1 MKKVKDYIKKNPEP
15 AKGRFGVNPFD
26 PWSVKYNVAEDSDTG
41 KSVGDSR
48 SSVTD
53 SSTLQKSNEITKK
66 LQAQKIPNP
75 PGSMHKIQNK
85 PESNQNTSLTP
96 EEMQMKK
103 TTMYRIQEARKTAKE
118 KFTKAAYER
127 NQEHKKFM
135 DSIKD
140 KPHAEQMKA
149 MMDKIKSNLN
159 KEEVEQ
165 KHKEILVHT
174 EVEDG
179 MHQDK
184 LDTQELHNK
193 IKSAAREHGGKIT
206 YQDKPSLR
214 GGHTIGAIG
223 PNEMHRKIKSIAND
237 YEHLG
242 VKHEISEEV
251 EQIDELNYDTVKS
264 LYQKRRADFHGAQVG
279 KNKKGKDVSAKNV
292 STSIS
297 RLAGSKPT
305 QNQPVKEETYADA
318 KAADPSVMSPGEG
331 IAEKMTTAQRVK
343 SIHKK
348 HKKLKEEMYDHEK
361 EDKSVQTYGK
371 KPKLQTTKKEDSFGE
386 NKPEAA
392 LTMTGGT
399 TMTGSKRDEVEID
412 PMMKKDRPGQP
423 DVTNKKKDK

>member
-53 SSTLQKSNEITKK
+53 SPTLQKSNEIVKK

-75 PGSMHKIQNK
+75 PGSMHKTQNK

-96 EEMQMKK
+96 EEVQMKK
-103 TTMYRIQEARKTAKE
+103 TTMDRIQEARKTAKE
-118 KFTKAAYER
+118 KFAKAAYER
-127 NQEHKKFM
+127 SQEHKKFM

-140 KPHAEQMKA
+140 KPHGEQMRA
-149 MMDKIKSNLN
+149 MMDKIRANLN

-165 KHKEILVHT
+165 IEEDEMDKDIIKHATSGMNPQKIAKKLNIPTEWVHQT
-174 EVEDG
+174 MKYHMPKPERDIS
-179 MHQDK
+179 DPRN
-184 LDTQELHNK
+184 DRTP
-193 IKSAAREHGGKIT
+193 KSGW
-206 YQDKPSLR
+206 
-214 GGHTIGAIG
+214 
-223 PNEMHRKIKSIAND
+223 NN
-237 YEHLG
+237 
-242 VKHEISEEV
+242 EEV

-279 KNKKGKDVSAKNV
+279 KKKKGKDVSAKNV

-297 RLAGSKPT
+297 RLMGNKPT
-305 QNQPVKEETYADA
+305 QNSPVQEETYADA

-331 IAEKMTTAQRVK
+331 IAEKMTTVQRVK
-343 SIHKK
+343 SI

-386 NKPEAA
+386 NKPTAA

>member
-41 KSVGDSR
+41 KSIGDSR

-53 SSTLQKSNEITKK
+53 SPTLQKSNEIVKK

-85 PESNQNTSLTP
+85 PEGNQNTSLTP
-96 EEMQMKK
+96 EEVQMKK
-103 TTMYRIQEARKTAKE
+103 TTIDRIQEARKTAKE
-118 KFTKAAYER
+118 KFAKAAYER
-127 NQEHKKFM
+127 QKAHKEFM

-140 KPHAEQMKA
+140 KPHAEQMRA

-159 KEEVEQ
+159 
-165 KHKEILVHT
+165 T
-174 EVEDG
+174 
-179 MHQDK
+179 
-184 LDTQELHNK
+184 
-193 IKSAAREHGGKIT
+193 
-206 YQDKPSLR
+206 
-214 GGHTIGAIG
+214 
-223 PNEMHRKIKSIAND
+223 
-237 YEHLG
+237 
-242 VKHEISEEV
+242 EEV

-279 KNKKGKDVSAKNV
+279 KKKKGKDVSAKNV

-297 RLAGSKPT
+297 RLMGNKPT
-305 QNQPVKEETYADA
+305 QNQPVKEETYSDA

-331 IAEKMTTAQRVK
+331 IAEKMTTVQRVK
-343 SIHKK
+343 SI

-386 NKPEAA
+386 NKPAAA